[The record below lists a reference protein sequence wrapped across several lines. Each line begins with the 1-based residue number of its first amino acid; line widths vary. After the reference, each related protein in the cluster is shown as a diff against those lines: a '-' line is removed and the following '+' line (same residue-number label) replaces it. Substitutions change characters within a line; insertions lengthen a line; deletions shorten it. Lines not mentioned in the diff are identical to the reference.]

1 MGDLNVWCILIPVLI
16 GIGSAVIGYIWG
28 KSNGSSADPA
38 LTDSLL
44 AMEHE
49 NKRLKKEQGS
59 YLRQIKTLEDQFAQS
74 PAEEEPKPKPK
85 RKAAR
90 KKETPTSSA
99 ETFADLHFDA
109 DQVKADYGKRV
120 KFNDLKI
127 IEGVGPKIESLFQES
142 GINTW
147 QALAESSVES
157 CREVLANGGD
167 RFRMHDPSSWP
178 LQAKLAHENKW
189 LELAKWQEEHKGG
202 RL

>member
-1 MGDLNVWCILIPVLI
+1 MGDLNVWCILVPVLI
-16 GIGSAVIGYIWG
+16 GIVSAVIGYFWG

-49 NKRLKKEQGS
+49 NRRLKKEQGS
-59 YLRQIKTLEDQFAQS
+59 YLSQIKSL
-74 PAEEEPKPKPK
+74 EEELAEPAAVEKPKPK
-85 RKAAR
+85 RKAVR
-90 KKETPTSSA
+90 KKETTTATA
-99 ETFADLHFDA
+99 EALPDLRFDA
-109 DQVKADYGKRV
+109 EQVKADYGKRV

-127 IEGVGPKIESLFQES
+127 IEGVGPKIESLFHEA
-142 GINTW
+142 GIHSW
-147 QALAESSVES
+147 QAVAESSVDE
-157 CREVLANGGD
+157 CREVLAKGGD